1 MITATTLKSP
11 RYLAALKAAAVKA
24 VQLSH
29 MRVCPAAAVWVEN
42 RRGEAAV
49 YVQACRGRAIQFYD
63 VDGRNITA
71 VVLGA
76 LQAWHFESR
85 YSV

>member
-11 RYLAALKAAAVKA
+11 RYLAALKAAAVQA
-24 VQLSH
+24 VRQSH
-29 MRVCPAAAVWVEN
+29 ARIIPAAAVWVKN

-63 VDGRNITA
+63 VQGRNVTP
-71 VVLGA
+71 VVLEA
-76 LQAWHFESR
+76 LQAWHFKER
-85 YSV
+85 FAL

>member
-11 RYLAALKAAAVKA
+11 RYLAALKAAAVQA
-24 VQLSH
+24 VRQSH
-29 MRVCPAAAVWVEN
+29 ARVVPAAAVWVKN

-63 VDGRNITA
+63 VEGRNITET
-71 VVLGA
+71 VLAA
-76 LQAWHFESR
+76 LQVWHFERR
-85 YSV
+85 YAS

>member
-63 VDGRNITA
+63 VEGRNITGT
-71 VVLGA
+71 VLA
-76 LQAWHFESR
+76 TPAERHAS
-85 YSV
+85 